1 MAIFGESV
9 SERLQKFQ
17 DFSAAKLVPT
27 VPLSDAAS
35 PALVQADQEK
45 LRDAMWQLE
54 NEVIMDRNERDLS
67 FALQQ
72 EREGNV
78 THDGYQSERIARG
91 LFWFEYLTPEQKKKF
106 QSDPVELTK
115 REKTEAEQTGRTD
128 TDALADKKKTRLTR
142 KAHLLNREREI
153 TWKRA
158 IDIPIWRRLNHRFFL
173 ESQGIKPQDIDAE
186 LPQNFLG
193 TFDRNEEMYN
203 FLLGVGWNQI
213 LIDIFDHRR
222 RIVDETREIMS
233 QRIFHCHW
241 DDLKNSE
248 DKQARIKNLFYG
260 QEQFGNTADLM
271 RIARINKGVEF
282 ISNAPDNQEKA
293 LGLINEK
300 VLPSKGKITS
310 LNGFTSDQQVQLN
323 NRSNLL
329 FGDDFL
335 NLTAEEQLMTTAGP
349 GEILSLEEIMTF
361 IGEYQVPLPADRT
374 GKTRTKIRI
383 SSVDSEYSDWVR
395 LGWVSMV
402 GPWRLADR
410 INKIIFT
417 LSAREDQAILQRN
430 QVDNAGMSGF
440 GKYTYFDYDMYEAF
454 YGTAGVKKRKTLL
467 EKTVDQVSWP
477 EGFWED
483 YQKGQKTAYKKYL
496 EKATITGDQPLNFD
510 EFCFGTLGV
519 GSYQKTC
526 QEWFLLGWRRI
537 AEGVYLRLRGAMVEQ
552 AAKWGGN
559 AEEVK
564 KALEQDIY
572 NQKITP
578 AGEELLV
585 ERFNK
590 SQRGP
595 LLDIFEMIK
604 SPFDKEGHGWT
615 RFGNAAIDL
624 IVRQFGLNLLLKK
637 MTIPSINW
645 NTSPAEI
652 FNWTIVLPAL
662 IRAFVPQGPVTLSLL
677 RLSYTVPGGWGAAWP
692 ILVAFLGIA
701 GGVPLLRSRLVFFK
715 DIGEKRWAKQQ
726 EKMDERAMALA
737 EKPTRALKKTNW
749 DPKQASFET
758 HEPIKII

>member
-17 DFSAAKLVPT
+17 DFSADKLVPT
-27 VPLSDAAS
+27 VPLSDAAT
-35 PALVQADQEK
+35 PTLVQADQEK
-45 LRDAMWQLE
+45 LRDALWQLE
-54 NEVIMDRNERDLS
+54 NDVIMDRNERDLA
-67 FALQQ
+67 FALEK

-106 QSDPVELTK
+106 SADPVELTK
-115 REKTEAEQTGRTD
+115 REKTEAGQVGKSEAV
-128 TDALADKKKTRLTR
+128 ALTDKKKTRLTR

-186 LPQNFLG
+186 LPQEFLG

-203 FLLGVGWNQI
+203 FLLGVGWNQT
-213 LIDIFDHRR
+213 LVDIFDTRR
-222 RIVDETREIMS
+222 CVVDEARELLS
-233 QRIFHCHW
+233 QRMFHCNWEHLR
-241 DDLKNSE
+241 DKE
-248 DKQARIKNLFYG
+248 DKQAQVKNLFNN
-260 QEQFGNTADLM
+260 QERFGNTADLM
-271 RIARINKGVEF
+271 RTLRINQGIELV
-282 ISNAPDNQEKA
+282 SNASDNQEKA

-300 VLPSKGKITS
+300 ALPSKGKITS
-310 LNGFTSDQQVQLN
+310 LNGFTSEQQVQLN

-329 FGDDFL
+329 FGDEFL

-349 GEILSLEEIMTF
+349 GEILSLDEIMSF
-361 IGEYQVPLPADRT
+361 IGEFQVPFPADHS
-374 GKTRTKIRI
+374 KRTKIRI
-383 SSVDSEYSDWVR
+383 SAVDSEYSDWIK
-395 LGWVSMV
+395 LGWVSLI

-440 GKYTYFDYDMYEAF
+440 GKYSYFDYDMYEAF
-454 YGTAGVKKRKTLL
+454 YGTDGAKKRKTLL

-483 YQKGQKTAYKKYL
+483 YQKGQQTAYNKYL
-496 EKATITGDQPLNFD
+496 EKAKITGDQPLDFD

-595 LLDIFEMIK
+595 LLDIIEMIR

-624 IVRQFGLNLLLKK
+624 IVRQLGLNLLLKK
-637 MTIPSINW
+637 MTIPFTNW

-652 FNWTIVLPAL
+652 LNWTTVMPAL
-662 IRAFVPQGPVTLSLL
+662 IRAFVARGPVTLSLL
-677 RLSYTVPGGWGAAWP
+677 RLSYTVPGGWAAAWP
-692 ILVAFLGIA
+692 ILIAFLGIA

-715 DIGEKRWAKQQ
+715 DIGERRWAKQQ

-737 EKPTRALKKTNW
+737 EKPTRALKKANW
-749 DPKQASFET
+749 DSKQASFES